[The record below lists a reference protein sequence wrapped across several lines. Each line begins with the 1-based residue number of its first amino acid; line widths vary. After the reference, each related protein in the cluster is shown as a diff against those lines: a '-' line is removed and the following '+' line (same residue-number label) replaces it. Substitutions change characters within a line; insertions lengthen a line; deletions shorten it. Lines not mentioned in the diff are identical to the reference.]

1 VFLKILPHACGTSV
15 APCRA
20 GGVIEDVPRGTTAG
34 EILREKG
41 VLAILE
47 DDESSSTDSDAEPT
61 DLAARSSSSSSSRQQ
76 QVQQRSSGSA
86 APGPPEKLQA
96 LAPGGE
102 AGIEASS
109 MQQQQVRLVNVN
121 NRLVSEDTVLSDGD
135 LVILAR
141 ERIKI

>member
-1 VFLKILPHACGTSV
+1 
-15 APCRA
+15 
-20 GGVIEDVPRGTTAG
+20 
-34 EILREKG
+34 

-61 DLAARSSSSSSSRQQ
+61 DLAARSSSSSSSSSRQQ

>member
-1 VFLKILPHACGTSV
+1 MLFTGVHVMCCCV
-15 APCRA
+15 

-47 DDESSSTDSDAEPT
+47 DDESSTDSDAEPT
-61 DLAARSSSSSSSRQQ
+61 DLAARSSSSSSSSSSRQQ
-76 QVQQRSSGSA
+76 QLQQRSSYSAPGSA
-86 APGPPEKLQA
+86 GKLQLTRGA
-96 LAPGGE
+96 E
-102 AGIEASS
+102 AAADAGS
-109 MQQQQVRLVNVN
+109 MQQQVRLVNVN